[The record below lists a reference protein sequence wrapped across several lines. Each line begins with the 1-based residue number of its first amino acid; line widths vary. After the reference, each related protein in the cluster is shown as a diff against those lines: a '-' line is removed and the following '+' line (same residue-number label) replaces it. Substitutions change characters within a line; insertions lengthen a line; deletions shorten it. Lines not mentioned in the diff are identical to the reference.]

1 MRAEFSVKTRRVV
14 AQRAGYRCS
23 IPKCGKLTT
32 GPALE
37 DLNKSVTTGVAA
49 HIYSA
54 ALSGRGPRGSGGLS
68 KNELKS
74 LSNAIWLC
82 ADHATRIDK
91 DGGSDFSPDI
101 LHSYK
106 SLHETRIAHEMSGIH
121 TPFGWV
127 RKFVVSSSPL
137 FSNAFEIEFAK
148 LNLVVG
154 GNSVGKTALCQWIA
168 GTSNPKYLERWEKLY
183 PSSLSPLS
191 IKVEYFNP
199 SQHCVQVDLEHNQYP
214 KFKLNGE
221 RMCVST
227 NSVRVIFPESI
238 EPPYRDIPY
247 HIDVITNSIKLHP
260 YEIQSLFDGLCRE
273 SEKFKGVKFEH
284 RDEGSDMSVQVQT
297 ESGIR
302 LIPLQLLA
310 SSERERLMMELGMIA
325 ANNLS
330 TVGPSILILDANHWQ
345 INTKWLE
352 RYAELLGSPKCRFQ
366 TIVTTRLKDIEFEK
380 LTWRGW
386 KKISIDGTPP
396 EANVSTG
403 FGKFR

>member
-1 MRAEFSVKTRRVV
+1 MRAEFSVKTRQVL

-23 IPKCGKLTT
+23 MPKFGKLTI

-37 DLNKSVTTGVAA
+37 NRNKSVTTGEAA

-54 ALSGRGPRGSGGLS
+54 AKSGRGPRGTGGLS
-68 KNELKS
+68 EIELKS

-82 ADHATRIDK
+82 ADHATLIDQH
-91 DGGSDFSPDI
+91 GGSDFTPDI

-154 GNSVGKTALCQWIA
+154 GNSVGKTALCEWIA

-183 PSSLSPLS
+183 RSSLSPLS

-214 KFKLNGE
+214 KFKMNGE

-238 EPPYRDIPY
+238 EPPYRDP
-247 HIDVITNSIKLHP
+247 
-260 YEIQSLFDGLCRE
+260 
-273 SEKFKGVKFEH
+273 
-284 RDEGSDMSVQVQT
+284 
-297 ESGIR
+297 
-302 LIPLQLLA
+302 PL
-310 SSERERLMMELGMIA
+310 S
-325 ANNLS
+325 
-330 TVGPSILILDANHWQ
+330 H
-345 INTKWLE
+345 
-352 RYAELLGSPKCRFQ
+352 
-366 TIVTTRLKDIEFEK
+366 
-380 LTWRGW
+380 
-386 KKISIDGTPP
+386 
-396 EANVSTG
+396 
-403 FGKFR
+403 